1 MPKVRD
7 ANIVPQRQDRYPGN
21 HKKVTAGYERL
32 AVGDAVGLSQFGVN
46 KVTVRLGAST
56 ALNHWHENEDEF
68 VIVLSG
74 EVVLVEE
81 GIETPLK
88 AGECAGFK
96 VGNPVG
102 HNIINKSSEIAILF
116 DVGTRCDNDVGHYTG
131 LDFTYR
137 KVNGVVTF
145 VNKDGSIAS

>member
-1 MPKVRD
+1 M
-7 ANIVPQRQDRYPGN
+7 
-21 HKKVTAGYERL
+21 
-32 AVGDAVGLSQFGVN
+32 N
-46 KVTVRLGAST
+46 KVTVKPGAAT

-74 EVVLVEE
+74 EVVLVE
-81 GIETPLK
+81 GDTETLLK

-96 VGNPVG
+96 AGNPVG
-102 HNIINKSSEIAILF
+102 HHIINKSSEVAILF
-116 DVGTRCDNDVGHYTG
+116 EVGTRCDNEVGHYTG

>member
-1 MPKVRD
+1 MPKVREAD
-7 ANIVPQRQDRYPGN
+7 IVPQKRDRYPGN
-21 HKKVTAGYERL
+21 HKKVTSGYERL

-46 KVTVRLGAST
+46 KVTVKPGAAT
-56 ALNHWHENEDEF
+56 ALNHWHQNEDEF

-74 EVVLVEE
+74 EVVLVE
-81 GIETPLK
+81 GDTETLLK
-88 AGECAGFK
+88 AANARVLK
-96 VGNPVG
+96 RDPVG
-102 HNIINKSSEIAILF
+102 HHIINKSSEVAILF
-116 DVGTRCDNDVGHYTG
+116 EVGTRCDNEVCHYTG

>member
-1 MPKVRD
+1 MPKVKESD
-7 ANIVPQRQDRYPGN
+7 IVPQKRNRYPGI

-32 AVGDAVGLSQFGVN
+32 AVGDGVGLSQFGVN
-46 KVTVRLGAST
+46 KVTVKPGAAT

-74 EVVLVEE
+74 EVVLVE
-81 GIETPLK
+81 GDTETPLK

-96 VGNPVG
+96 AGDPVG
-102 HNIINKSSEIAILF
+102 HHIINKSSEVAILF
-116 DVGTRCDNDVGHYTG
+116 EVGTRCDNEVCHYTG

>member
-1 MPKVRD
+1 MPKVREAD
-7 ANIVPQRQDRYPGN
+7 IVPQKRDRYPGN
-21 HKKVTAGYERL
+21 HKKVTSGYERL
-32 AVGDAVGLSQFGVN
+32 AVGDAVGLRQFGVN
-46 KVTVRLGAST
+46 KVTVKPGAAT
-56 ALNHWHENEDEF
+56 ALNHWHQNEDEF

-74 EVVLVEE
+74 EVVLVEGE
-81 GIETPLK
+81 TETPLK

-96 VGNPVG
+96 AGEPTG
-102 HNIINKSSEIAILF
+102 HHIINKSSEVAVLF
-116 DVGTRCDNDVGHYTG
+116 EIGTRCDNEICHYTG

>member
-1 MPKVRD
+1 MPKVREAD
-7 ANIVPQRQDRYPGN
+7 IVPQRRDRYPGN
-21 HKKVTAGYERL
+21 HEKVTAGYEIL

-46 KVTVRLGAST
+46 KVTVKPGAAT
-56 ALNHWHENEDEF
+56 ALNHWHENGDEF

-74 EVVLVEE
+74 EVVLVEG

-102 HNIINKSSEIAILF
+102 HNIINKSSAIAIIFEVALLKNMNPF
-116 DVGTRCDNDVGHYTG
+116 N
-131 LDFTYR
+131 L
-137 KVNGVVTF
+137 
-145 VNKDGSIAS
+145 ASSVLIHSL

>member
-1 MPKVRD
+1 MPKVREAD
-7 ANIVPQRQDRYPGN
+7 IVPQRRDRYPGN
-21 HKKVTAGYERL
+21 HEKVTAGYEIL

-46 KVTVRLGAST
+46 KVTVKPGAAT
-56 ALNHWHENEDEF
+56 ALNHWHENGDEF

-74 EVVLVEE
+74 EVVLVEG

-88 AGECAGFK
+88 A
-96 VGNPVG
+96 GNPVG
-102 HNIINKSSEIAILF
+102 HNIINKSSAIAIIF
-116 DVGTRCDNDVGHYTG
+116 EVGTRCDNEVGHYTG

-145 VNKDGSIAS
+145 VDKDGSISS

>member
-7 ANIVPQRQDRYPGN
+7 ADIVPQRRDRYPGN
-21 HKKVTAGYERL
+21 HKKVTAEYERL

-46 KVTVRLGAST
+46 KVTVKPGAAT

-74 EVVLVEE
+74 EVVLVEG

-88 AGECAGFK
+88 AGDCAGFK
-96 VGNPVG
+96 AGNPVG

-116 DVGTRCDNDVGHYTG
+116 EVGTRCDNEVGHYTG

-145 VNKDGSIAS
+145 VNKDGSISS

>member
-1 MPKVRD
+1 MPKVREAD
-7 ANIVPQRQDRYPGN
+7 IVPQKRDRYPGN

-46 KVTVRLGAST
+46 KVTVKPGAAT

-74 EVVLVEE
+74 EVVLVE
-81 GIETPLK
+81 GDTETPLK

-96 VGNPVG
+96 AGEPTG
-102 HNIINKSSEIAILF
+102 HHIINKSSEVAILF
-116 DVGTRCDNDVGHYTG
+116 EVGTRCDNEVCHYTG

>member
-1 MPKVRD
+1 MPKVKETD
-7 ANIVPQRQDRYPGN
+7 LVPQKRDRYPGN

-46 KVTVRLGAST
+46 KVTVNPGAAT

-74 EVVLVEE
+74 EVVLLE
-81 GIETPLK
+81 GEMETLLK

-96 VGNPVG
+96 AGNPVG
-102 HNIINKSSEIAILF
+102 HHIVNKSSEIAILF
-116 DVGTRCDNDVGHYTG
+116 EVGTRCDNEVGHYTG

-137 KVNGVVTF
+137 KVNGAVTF

>member
-1 MPKVRD
+1 MPKVREAD
-7 ANIVPQRQDRYPGN
+7 IVPQRRDRYPGN
-21 HKKVTAGYERL
+21 HEKVTAGYEIL

-46 KVTVRLGAST
+46 KVTVKPGAAT
-56 ALNHWHENEDEF
+56 ALNHWHENGDEF

-74 EVVLVEE
+74 EVVLVEG

-96 VGNPVG
+96 AGDPVG

-116 DVGTRCDNDVGHYTG
+116 KVGTRCDNEVGHYTG
-131 LDFTYR
+131 LDFTNK

-145 VNKDGSIAS
+145 VNKDGNISS